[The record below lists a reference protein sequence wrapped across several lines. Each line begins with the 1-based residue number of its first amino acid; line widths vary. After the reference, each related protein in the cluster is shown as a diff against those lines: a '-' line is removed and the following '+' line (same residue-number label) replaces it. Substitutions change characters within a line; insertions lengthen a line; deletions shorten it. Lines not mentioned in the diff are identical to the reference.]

1 MLMPYQ
7 HAESDL
13 KFILNYVLFTLLLA
27 LCHVAQSVLAP
38 KH

>member
-7 HAESDL
+7 HAGSDL

-38 KH
+38 KC